1 MTSIS
6 LRTAVIAVLCIMLAT
21 ALLELSFG
29 RVPVCTCGHIS
40 LWTGTVY
47 GPENSQQL
55 SDWYTPSHIIHGMLF
70 FALLTFFFSRTS
82 IGFRLIIATLIEVAW
97 ELLENSQLIIDRYRS
112 ATLAIGY
119 NGDSVLNSLSD
130 VVAMIGGFFLARY
143 VPWWVS
149 VLVVIFFELFVGYMI
164 HDNLTLNIIML
175 IHPIDAIKVWQ
186 AQISI

>member
-1 MTSIS
+1 MTSFS
-6 LRTAVIAVLCIMLAT
+6 LRTALIGVLGIMVITGVLL
-21 ALLELSFG
+21 LSFG

-55 SDWYTPSHIIHGMLF
+55 SDWYTPSHLIHGVLF
-70 FALLTFFFSRTS
+70 FAILAFAFSRTS
-82 IGFRLIIATLIEVAW
+82 LGFRLILATLIEATW
-97 ELLENSQLIIDRYRS
+97 ELFENSQFIINRYRS
-112 ATLAIGY
+112 ATLAVGY

-130 VVAMIGGFFLARY
+130 ITAMLVGFFLARY

-149 VLVVIFFELFVGYMI
+149 VIVVIFFELFVGYMI

-175 IHPIDAIKVWQ
+175 IHPVEAIKVWQ
-186 AQISI
+186 AGLY